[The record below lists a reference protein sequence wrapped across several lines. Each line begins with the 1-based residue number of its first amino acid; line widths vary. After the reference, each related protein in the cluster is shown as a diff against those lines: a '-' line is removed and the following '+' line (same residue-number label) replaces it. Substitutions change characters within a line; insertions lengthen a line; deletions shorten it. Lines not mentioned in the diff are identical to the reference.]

1 MIGALID
8 AAAAERISA
17 MIAEQDA
24 AARLSIGPALTTLLP
39 RYRSL
44 WDATTSSAE
53 RRRISAE
60 IWEVDG
66 TYCDSMTD
74 TLSPAALVTHIEE
87 TILPL
92 LGAYTLTLIDR
103 PRFHGRFVTFA
114 WAFLDGSGS
123 IAPIVGAAG
132 VDFVT
137 VSADAKL
144 ARIVGFFDDNG

>member
-1 MIGALID
+1 MIGAPID
-8 AAAAERISA
+8 AAAAERVSA

-24 AARLSIGPALTTLLP
+24 AARLAIGPALTTLLP

-60 IWEVDG
+60 IWEVNGD
-66 TYCDSMTD
+66 YRDSMTD
-74 TLSPAALVTHIEE
+74 SLSPAALVTHIEE

-92 LGAYTLTLIDR
+92 LGAYTLTLIDC

-114 WAFLDGSGS
+114 WAFLDRAGSF
-123 IAPIVGAAG
+123 APIAGAAG